1 MEGRGR
7 TERKRSKHNQ
17 GAVMLADAAA
27 HKCVAGQKVRLG
39 TFFKRTRVQKK
50 KRKEVCHKCG
60 KKRRAKEKYKCIFK
74 EQVHKESC
82 RTASC
87 CGALC
92 GLVMSDS

>member
-27 HKCVAGQKVRLG
+27 HKCVAGQKVRWG

-50 KRKEVCHKCG
+50 KERSLPQVWQ
-60 KKRRAKEKYKCIFK
+60 KEKSKGKI
-74 EQVHKESC
+74 QVH
-82 RTASC
+82 
-87 CGALC
+87 L
-92 GLVMSDS
+92 